1 MIEVKNMN
9 KKFGEKV
16 VLQDF
21 SFQFEEGK
29 CNLIIGESGTGKSV
43 LVKCMV
49 GLIQPESGAVLYD
62 NKDFLHMNFDER
74 KEIRK
79 QIGMLF
85 QGAALFDS
93 MTVEENVMFPLSMFT
108 DKSEQE
114 KRERVNFCLQRV
126 NLPNVSKLFPA
137 ELSGGMKKRVAIAR
151 AIAMNPKYLFCD
163 EPNSGLDPIT
173 SILIDELIAEIT
185 EEFNITTVVI
195 THDMNSVLEIGDR
208 IAFLYKGVKT
218 WEGTRDEILRSDN
231 KVLSEFVYANKFLKA
246 FRERL
251 ERE

>member
-1 MIEVKNMN
+1 
-9 KKFGEKV
+9 
-16 VLQDF
+16 
-21 SFQFEEGK
+21 
-29 CNLIIGESGTGKSV
+29 
-43 LVKCMV
+43 
-49 GLIQPESGAVLYD
+49 
-62 NKDFLHMNFDER
+62 
-74 KEIRK
+74 
-79 QIGMLF
+79 
-85 QGAALFDS
+85 
-93 MTVEENVMFPLSMFT
+93 
-108 DKSEQE
+108 
-114 KRERVNFCLQRV
+114 V